1 MEYVDANVI
10 IYALS
15 DPGLKGIKSK
25 ELLVSQELLTN
36 SLTLDEVAFYFLRQS
51 KAKALQAV
59 NTMISS
65 PKLFYE
71 PFIHDDFQE
80 FARLIGLGLKP
91 RDAIHAATALRLGCK
106 VIYSED
112 KDFDS
117 VKGLKRKTPW

>member
-1 MEYVDANVI
+1 MAG
-10 IYALS
+10 LS
-15 DPGLKGIKSK
+15 NRIAKVTP
-25 ELLVSQELLTN
+25 
-36 SLTLDEVAFYFLRQS
+36 SLTLSITA

-112 KDFDS
+112 KDFDA